1 MRRDFQESDLKASTD
16 KNGESSSNVSLCN
29 AHLGKYPEKDF
40 EPFIYPSFQIPEP
53 GLHYNL

>member
-1 MRRDFQESDLKASTD
+1 MSEFLS
-16 KNGESSSNVSLCN
+16 N
-29 AHLGKYPEKDF
+29 AHLGKYPKRDF